1 MVALRKIIKK
11 VLVAVFVWID
21 ELIVRWH
28 LAKPRIII
36 YMDGGLCSQM
46 NMWIQGQYYAEQGI
60 DVYYDLDWFRRDGKG
75 IDGVS
80 IRHYELETLWPNIRV
95 KTMPRIT
102 TSFYRLLLPWKVM
115 HCQLP
120 AVKEIR
126 RSVYFKGYNH
136 LEEQDKIRLY
146 HRYFN
151 IRFANMTERM
161 HLEEKRYCGVHVRRG
176 DLANVTNISVYPQM
190 ADGYFI
196 RAIDYVMQHEKIDE
210 FLLFSEDAQ
219 WLKENILPN
228 TTAKCR
234 IVEGNKGYEDLM
246 LLAQCQVIVASQ
258 GSFGPTAALI
268 NQNCELL
275 IRNTAVSEHP
285 YANRELFIQ

>member
-1 MVALRKIIKK
+1 MATLRKIIKK
-11 VLVAVFVWID
+11 ILVSIFVWID
-21 ELIVRWH
+21 ELLVKWH

-46 NMWIQGQYYAEQGI
+46 NMWIQGQYYAEQGF

-80 IRHYELETLWPNIRV
+80 IRHYELETLWPKLQV
-95 KTMPRIT
+95 KTMSHIST
-102 TSFYRLLLPWKVM
+102 MFYRYLLPWKKM

-120 AVKEIR
+120 LAKEIR

-146 HRYFN
+146 HKYFN
-151 IRFANMTERM
+151 IRFAQMTEKM

-176 DLANVTNISVYPQM
+176 DLASVTNIAVYPQM

-196 RAIDYVMQHEKIDE
+196 RAIDYVLKHEKIDE

-219 WLKENILPN
+219 WLRENILPN

-234 IVEGNKGYEDLM
+234 IMEGNKGYEDLM

-275 IRNTAVSEHP
+275 IRNTSVAEYP
-285 YANRELFIQ
+285 YASRELFIQ